1 MNQNA
6 IITLADAKYFPMLEE
21 LVDSINTHEQSKKNF
36 NVFQMQGCKRQNTNL
51 NLLSYKIW
59 EEMYKRCTQRDKF
72 IIFDTLKL

>member
-59 EEMYKRCTQRDKF
+59 EDWRMTGGQRDKL
-72 IIFDTLKL
+72 IIFATLKL

>member
-51 NLLSYKIW
+51 NLLSYKTW
-59 EEMYKRCTQRDKF
+59 EDQKQTRNQRDKL